1 MTPVIQLERVTKT
14 YGCKTTLDDVSLQV
28 PEGVVFALL
37 GENGAGKTT
46 LIRILTG
53 FLAPESGT
61 ASVMGQDCR
70 MDSMQIRRQIGHVS
84 DAPAIYDWMR
94 PEELGWFTSAFY
106 EDNFP
111 RRYLELIAEFDI
123 PTGTAIKHLSKGQRA
138 KVALALATA
147 HDPKLLI
154 LDEPTSGLDPMV
166 RRHFLESMVDR
177 ADGGRTV
184 LLSSHQINP
193 TPYPQR
199 WRKFSSPSST
209 PEPHVPA
216 SQGWSRESSIHWPFA
231 GLERRPDD
239 DAADVGDSVGDF
251 GVECGL
257 VGCGSVTGSPG
268 PWNGSDLHWDLVRFA
283 LVVSLGCRA
292 NACWQRTRK
301 WNAGLASDVAG

>member
-1 MTPVIQLERVTKT
+1 MTPVIQLDRVTKT
-14 YGCKTTLDDVSLQV
+14 YGCKTALDDVSLQV

-70 MDSMQIRRQIGHVS
+70 MDSMQIRQQIGYVS
-84 DAPAIYDWMR
+84 DAPALYDWMH
-94 PEELGWFTSAFY
+94 PEEIGWFTSAFY

-123 PTGTAIKHLSKGQRA
+123 PTGTPIKNLSKGQRA

-177 ADGGRTV
+177 AAGGRTV
-184 LLSSHQINP
+184 LLSSHQINEVERVADWVAILHAGKLKIVQP
-193 TPYPQR
+193 LDTLR
-199 WRKFSSPSST
+199 SST
-209 PEPHVPA
+209 SMVTVTLDHSDATIPLPRGNVLTETHNGRQIRWVVSNLAEDWATDFDQPMGVTQSNAVPA
-216 SQGWSRESSIHWPFA
+216 T
-231 GLERRPDD
+231 LEEIFIAVCDTRATRP
-239 DAADVGDSVGDF
+239 GK
-251 GVECGL
+251 
-257 VGCGSVTGSPG
+257 P
-268 PWNGSDLHWDLVRFA
+268 R
-283 LVVSLGCRA
+283 VVA
-292 NACWQRTRK
+292 
-301 WNAGLASDVAG
+301 